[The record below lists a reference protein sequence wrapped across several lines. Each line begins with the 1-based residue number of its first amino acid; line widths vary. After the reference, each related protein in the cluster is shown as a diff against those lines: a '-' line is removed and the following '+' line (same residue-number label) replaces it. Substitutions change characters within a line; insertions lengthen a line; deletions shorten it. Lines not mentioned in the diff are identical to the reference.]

1 MTWKAIARSAK
12 GTSHQKQNM
21 RCQDYSHYKII
32 DHTIIGVV
40 ADGAGSAKYSDIGAE
55 LAVNTVLKTFTEQDI
70 SDITELFTVESS
82 VSETENSVV
91 LARKPCTVIPNRQHR
106 LTNATYHHLFFIP
119 PYYDDSIEIMEI
131 NCNDYNLSERIN
143 KKSTATVTIVQSTNE
158 QKAEQFFSKIVEQ
171 VIAALKAKAEEKNC
185 LIGDLACTLLI
196 IIATSG
202 GLAAMQIGDGFI
214 TVRYSESVPQ
224 VPQLLFPPD
233 KGEYINE
240 TTFVTSANALTDM
253 QVVIQPKQPEFICAS
268 TDGLERLAIQMSNWT
283 PFAPFFDPLERCL
296 RETKTLEESD
306 EYLTSFLDSERLN
319 ARTDDDKTLFL
330 CIYDQSNSGQ

>member
-1 MTWKAIARSAK
+1 MTWKAIARYVI
-12 GTSHQKQNM
+12 GTSHRKQGM
-21 RCQDYSHYKII
+21 HCQDYGAYEII
-32 DHTIIGVV
+32 DQTIIGVV
-40 ADGAGSAKYSDIGAE
+40 ADGAGSAKYSHIGAE
-55 LAVNTVLKTFTEQDI
+55 LAVKTVLETFTEQDI
-70 SDITELFTVESS
+70 SDITELFTAGSS

-91 LARKPCTVIPNRQHR
+91 LARKPYTVILNRQDR
-106 LTNATYHHLFFIP
+106 LTIATNDQLFFIP
-119 PYYDDSIEIMEI
+119 SCYDDSIEIMEI

-171 VIAALKAKAEEKNC
+171 VIAALKAKAEEENC

-196 IIATSG
+196 IIATSD

-214 TVRYSESVPQ
+214 TVRYSESLPV
-224 VPQLLFPPD
+224 LLFPPD

-268 TDGLERLAIQMSNWT
+268 TDGLERLAIQMSDWT
-283 PFAPFFDPLERCL
+283 PFAPFFNPLEQCL
-296 RETKTLEESD
+296 RETKNSKESD

-330 CIYDQSNSGQ
+330 CIYDKSDSPQ